1 MAEQKEHKKG
11 IERLAREA
19 ALLPAEQ
26 LMPARTRG
34 SELVIGIPRET
45 SLQEKRVALVP
56 EGVALLVARG
66 HQVLVEK
73 GAGAQ
78 AHYTDRDYS
87 EAGARIVYDRRQA
100 FQTSIVIKVEPPSVE
115 EVELMSQRST
125 LVSALQLSV
134 QQEGLMEALA
144 AKRVTAIAW
153 DFIQYDSGM
162 YPLVRAMGEIAGN
175 TAVLIAGELLAGPE
189 GRGTMFGGVSGVRPS
204 EVVII
209 GGGTVA
215 EFAARA
221 ALGMGAAV
229 KLFDDSPHRLI
240 RLQNALGTRLWTSTM
255 QPSVLQDALRT
266 ADVAIGAI
274 RGSGQRAPLV
284 VSEPMVAGMRQ
295 GTVIVDV
302 TIDRGGCFETSRVT
316 SHERPT
322 FTELDV
328 IHYCVPN
335 IPSRVSR
342 TASKALSNI
351 FAPLL
356 LEFASDGGVESSVK
370 RNRVTRSGIY
380 MYGGVLT
387 HAGIAAER
395 GMPHKDLDLLLASEF

>member
-1 MAEQKEHKKG
+1 
-11 IERLAREA
+11 
-19 ALLPAEQ
+19 
-26 LMPARTRG
+26 
-34 SELVIGIPRET
+34 
-45 SLQEKRVALVP
+45 
-56 EGVALLVARG
+56 
-66 HQVLVEK
+66 
-73 GAGAQ
+73 
-78 AHYTDRDYS
+78 
-87 EAGARIVYDRRQA
+87 
-100 FQTSIVIKVEPPSVE
+100 
-115 EVELMSQRST
+115 
-125 LVSALQLSV
+125 
-134 QQEGLMEALA
+134 MEALA

-221 ALGMGAAV
+221 ALGMGASV

-240 RLQNALGTRLWTSTM
+240 RLQNALGTRLWTSTL
-255 QPSVLQDALRT
+255 QPTVLQDALRT

-274 RGSGQRAPLV
+274 RGNGQRSPLV
-284 VSEPMVAGMRQ
+284 VSEPMVSCMRT

-322 FTELDV
+322 FMEFDV

-370 RNRVTRSGIY
+370 KNRVARSGIY

-387 HAGIAAER
+387 HAGIAGER
-395 GMPHKDLDLLLASEF
+395 GLPHKDLDLLLATNF